1 MPDSFLL
8 RDWQSFYLLTGT
20 AAATLIGLIFLA
32 ISLGA
37 RLVPAG
43 DSAAL
48 RAFVVPIVTHFG
60 AVLVLSALLLI
71 PIYTLPFLSG
81 TLMAA
86 GLVGLG
92 YNLEVARQ
100 LVRHHRQEEALDWRH
115 WLWHWLVPTAGY
127 ALVAAAGLGLLLGR
141 AALLPAAA
149 VGALALIFTGLR
161 NAFDLFLWIARQT
174 AG

>member
-20 AAATLIGLIFLA
+20 AGATLIGLIFLA

-37 RLVPAG
+37 RLVPAE
-43 DSAAL
+43 DTAPL

-60 AVLVLSALLLI
+60 AVLLLSGLLLI
-71 PIYTLPFLSG
+71 PAYTLPWLGG
-81 TLMAA
+81 TLLAG
-86 GLVGLG
+86 GLVGLA
-92 YNLEVARQ
+92 YDLEVARQ
-100 LVRHHRQEEALDWRH
+100 MRRHHQEAAPLDWRH
-115 WLWHWLVPTAGY
+115 WLWHWLVPSAGF

-141 AALLPAAA
+141 VAWLPAAA
-149 VGALALIFTGLR
+149 LGALALLYVGLR

-174 AG
+174 NR